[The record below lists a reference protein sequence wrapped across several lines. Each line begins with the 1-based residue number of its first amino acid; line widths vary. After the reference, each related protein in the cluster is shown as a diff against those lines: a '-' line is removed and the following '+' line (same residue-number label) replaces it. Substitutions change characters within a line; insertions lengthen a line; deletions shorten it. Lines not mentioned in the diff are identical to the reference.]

1 MQGLTPSQESA
12 PFFIDDYPAAAKFS
26 PTMVRFRSPSC
37 SSRNVL
43 QTRWYHSEAP
53 FSSLNIS
60 FTVGDNK
67 ERVRANRERL
77 KQCLKIKY
85 LVSTVQVHGD
95 RIVFAENI
103 SQDTEFSNA
112 DAIITNQSS
121 VGLLIQQADCQ
132 AILLHDPELGVIAA
146 VHNGWRGSSA
156 NIIGKTV
163 NIMQERYTVHP
174 ANLRAVI
181 SPSLGPCCAEFK
193 NYRLELPHL
202 FHSYQVQKN
211 YFDFWAISRKQLTD
225 AGLSEDHI
233 ETTEICTVCN
243 RNFFSYRRE
252 VRQGRK
258 ITGRNGSVIGLHSST
273 FL

>member
-1 MQGLTPSQESA
+1 MITLQQQFPPIQWYASDLLTVPHAMTCRFGGFSTH
-12 PFFIDDYPAAAKFS
+12 PF
-26 PTMVRFRSPSC
+26 T
-37 SSRNVL
+37 
-43 QTRWYHSEAP
+43 
-53 FSSLNIS
+53 SLNLS
-60 FTVGDNK
+60 YGVGDQPA
-67 ERVRANRERL
+67 RVHANRKRL
-77 KQCLKIKY
+77 KQCLKLEV
-85 LVSTVQVHGD
+85 LVSTVQVHGN
-95 RIVFAENI
+95 RVVIVENI
-103 SQDTEFSNA
+103 TKDTEFNHA
-112 DAIITNQSS
+112 DALITSQRGI
-121 VGLLIQQADCQ
+121 GLLIQQADCQ